1 MSKKKVVRSGNII
14 FKRDPS
20 FASCPS
26 CGEQFS
32 LRRSR
37 ARNFFENVVRS
48 LTFYKTYRC
57 NKCGW
62 RGFRSTIIM
71 TWQSVKNLVLYLM
84 IAGATIFVVR
94 IVLQRMAG

>member
-1 MSKKKVVRSGNII
+1 MSKKKIVRSGNII
-14 FKRDPS
+14 FKRDPGFS
-20 FASCPS
+20 ACPT

-37 ARNFFENVVRS
+37 ARNFYENVVRS
-48 LTFYKTYRC
+48 LTFFKTYRC

-71 TWQSVKNLVLYLM
+71 TWQSVKNLVLYLL
-84 IAGATIFVVR
+84 IALATIFVVR
-94 IVLQRMAG
+94 IVLQRMVG